1 MVLLPLDSAWAA
13 LPTAVEQAQ
22 IVMHLEEAATVVHRG
37 VDRLLVV
44 EIEVDRETDETTPI
58 EVSTTIRA
66 IATGTI
72 TMYRLPMAGMIVVGT
87 KEIIIM
93 SRSRTCKEV
102 MREARAIRMDVI
114 QGSHRREMSL
124 MVSFCVSLLFRRGE
138 RNEREIMFEELG
150 GLPEQPVRGISAR
163 SIASISTN
171 GIERH
176 SLWRKRSSDL
186 LKEIKRLDAR
196 DLPFWQTGP

>member
-1 MVLLPLDSAWAA
+1 
-13 LPTAVEQAQ
+13 
-22 IVMHLEEAATVVHRG
+22 
-37 VDRLLVV
+37 
-44 EIEVDRETDETTPI
+44 
-58 EVSTTIRA
+58 
-66 IATGTI
+66 
-72 TMYRLPMAGMIVVGT
+72 MAGMIVVGT